1 MTKLYIHRK
10 HSPIWYPVSRPITIE
25 YLSEFIQQHTGLV
38 PDSDTAEDERG
49 VSEGEWEEMGWRLWQ
64 YSEKER
70 QKLEADNRQLA
81 ERLNKIAEERA
92 AASQLVTEDGGDVMT
107 QLETLLKNVLADE
120 NRLVV
125 PTSSP
130 AAGEEESTT
139 PTAPSPLAAGEES
152 TTPTALPSL
161 EVVSNVTTSQCTVS
175 RT

>member
-1 MTKLYIHRK
+1 
-10 HSPIWYPVSRPITIE
+10 
-25 YLSEFIQQHTGLV
+25 
-38 PDSDTAEDERG
+38 
-49 VSEGEWEEMGWRLWQ
+49 
-64 YSEKER
+64 
-70 QKLEADNRQLA
+70 
-81 ERLNKIAEERA
+81 
-92 AASQLVTEDGGDVMT
+92 MT